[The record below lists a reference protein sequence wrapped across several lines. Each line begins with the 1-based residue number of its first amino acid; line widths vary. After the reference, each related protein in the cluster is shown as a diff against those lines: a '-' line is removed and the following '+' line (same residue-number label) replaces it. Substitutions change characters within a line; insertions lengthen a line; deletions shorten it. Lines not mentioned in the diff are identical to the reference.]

1 MRRALVVED
10 DRAISIALNAS
21 LAREGFECV
30 MASSGPEGLRLA
42 IEGFVDV
49 ILLDV
54 MLPGMNGR
62 DVCEQIRARWRNAPI
77 IMLTA
82 RGHELD
88 IVAGLHAGA
97 DDYIVKPF
105 AFEELMARI
114 DAVTRRRKPATPL
127 PAVARFGDI
136 TVDIAA
142 RVASRNGDLLPLS
155 KRDFDILCY
164 FLQRPGR
171 LVTREE
177 LRHLVAEQDDSLSL
191 RVLDTYVWRLRRI
204 IEEEPANPR
213 MLETVHGRGY
223 IFRAAVVMRD
233 DAAAGCV

>member
-1 MRRALVVED
+1 MTRVLIVED
-10 DRAISIALNAS
+10 DRAISIALEAS
-21 LAREGFECV
+21 LTREGFECV
-30 MASSGPEGLRLA
+30 MADNGTDGLRLA
-42 IEGFVDV
+42 VEGVVDV

-54 MLPGMNGR
+54 MLPGINGW
-62 DVCEQIRARWRNAPI
+62 DVCERIRARWPNAPI

-114 DAVTRRRKPATPL
+114 EAVMRRRNPAAPSR
-127 PAVARFGDI
+127 AVARFGDVV
-136 TVDIAA
+136 VDLAG
-142 RVASRNGDLLPLS
+142 RVALKDGVPLPLS
-155 KRDFDILCY
+155 RRDFEILWY

-177 LRHLVAEQDDSLSL
+177 LRRVVADDVSVSM
-191 RVLDTYVWRLRRI
+191 RVLDTYVWRLRRM
-204 IEEEPANPR
+204 IEEDPGDPR

-223 IFRAAVVMRD
+223 IFRPEVVLGD
-233 DAAAGCV
+233 PATSDSH